1 VIALRAVRAVALGAS
16 LLLAACGSDASEP
29 TGGLPVPAQVRITT
43 PSSELFVGQS
53 IQLTA
58 TALDESGADLA
69 AGEPRWT
76 SSNPTVAAISETGL
90 VDAMSP
96 GSATLRV
103 TMAGRSATVGVTV
116 QELPGF
122 NVTVQVTAQF
132 APATIYIRQGG
143 TVRFAFTGIQQNVTF
158 GRAFPGAP
166 TDIPNTTTGNV
177 DRRFDTVGDFRY
189 ESSVSAGLAGV
200 VRVR

>member
-1 VIALRAVRAVALGAS
+1 VIAPRAVRTLALGAS
-16 LLLAACGSDASEP
+16 LLLAACGRDASDP

-43 PSSELFVGQS
+43 PSTELFVGQS

-58 TALDESGADLA
+58 TALDESGSDMA
-69 AGEPRWT
+69 AGEPRWVST
-76 SSNPTVAAISETGL
+76 NPSVVVISETGL
-90 VDAMSP
+90 LDARSP

-116 QELPGF
+116 TELPGYD
-122 NVTVQVTAQF
+122 VTVQVTAQF
-132 APATIYIRQGG
+132 LPATIYIRQGG
-143 TVRFAFTGIQQNVTF
+143 TVRFAFNGIQQNVTF

-166 TDIPNTTTGNV
+166 ADIPNSTTGTVVRQFN
-177 DRRFDTVGDFRY
+177 TVGDFRY